1 MARLGLLL
9 GFGVCATGLLC
20 SCGESQDTALPSGQT
35 LGGVKEGAPLGRP
48 AFDPGILQDA
58 TTYQPAKT
66 PSGSAL
72 VSSATPTEKRA
83 AAAEGGGDAEQ
94 QVKTMVRDLVN
105 ALKDGEVDLALRMFN
120 GDEVGALSAKVDAL
134 LNTFEKVDLLGRLLR
149 DKLKLDEAAVA
160 RLLGPLRGTDTG
172 LKWDLLDAEHAT
184 LTPDPAAILFGPA
197 KAPPAL
203 SLTRQGAEWKFQL
216 GAPLS
221 EADVD
226 AIVAY
231 QQQLQKS
238 LDQIIDWLDSTGTTD
253 EAQIAA
259 NLEKALKGEP
269 LGLEGKAEGDRPE
282 AGAKA
287 RAKAPA
293 GKAGEKPDGEGKK
306 APLRP
311 RERDD
316 RDLRSPGS

>member
-9 GFGVCATGLLC
+9 GFGVCAAGLLC
-20 SCGESQDTALPSGQT
+20 SCGESQDTALPSGRT

-66 PSGSAL
+66 PS
-72 VSSATPTEKRA
+72 SSAIARSATARVQPA
-83 AAAEGGGDAEQ
+83 AAAGGGGDAET
-94 QVKTMVRDLVN
+94 QVKTTVRDLVN
-105 ALKDGEVDLALRMFN
+105 ALKDGEVDLALRMFSS
-120 GDEVGALSAKVDAL
+120 DEVGTLTAKVDVL
-134 LNTFEKVDLLGRLLR
+134 LNTFEKADLLERLLR
-149 DKLKLDEAAVA
+149 GKLQLDDATVA
-160 RLLGPLRGTDTG
+160 RLLGPLRGGDAT

-184 LTPDPAAILFGPA
+184 LTPNPAAILFGPA

-226 AIVAY
+226 AIVSY
-231 QQQLQKS
+231 HQQLQKS
-238 LDQIIDWLDSTGTTD
+238 LDQIVDWLDTTGTKD
-253 EAQIAA
+253 EAEITA

-269 LGLEGKAEGDRPE
+269 LELKAPAEGERPD
-282 AGAKA
+282 AGKQPK
-287 RAKAPA
+287 AKAPA
-293 GKAGEKPDGEGKK
+293 GKAGARPSEKGKEE
-306 APLRP
+306 PPRP
-311 RERDD
+311 RER
-316 RDLRSPGS
+316 

>member
-9 GFGVCATGLLC
+9 GFGVCAAGLLC
-20 SCGESQDTALPSGQT
+20 SCGESQDKALPSSQT

-48 AFDPGILQDA
+48 AFDPGIMQDA

-66 PSGSAL
+66 PSSSTIVTSA
-72 VSSATPTEKRA
+72 APTEKRA

-105 ALKDGEVDLALRMFN
+105 ALKDGEADLALRMFN
-120 GDEVGALSAKVDAL
+120 GDEVSALNAKVDAL
-134 LNTFEKVDLLGRLLR
+134 LNTFEKIDLLGRLMR
-149 DKLKLDEAAVA
+149 DKLKLDDATVV
-160 RLLGPLRGTDTG
+160 RLLGPLRGADTG

-226 AIVAY
+226 AIVTY
-231 QQQLQKS
+231 QQQLQTA

-253 EAQIAA
+253 EAEITA
-259 NLEKALKGEP
+259 NLEKAVNGEP
-269 LGLEGKAEGDRPE
+269 LELEGTAEGERPE
-282 AGAKA
+282 AGAKPK
-287 RAKAPA
+287 AKAPPA
-293 GKAGEKPDGEGKK
+293 KAGEKPSGEGPKK
-306 APLRP
+306 SPPRP
-311 RERDD
+311 REREE
-316 RDLRSPGS
+316 R